1 MAHLKKSAI
10 TGHLLKNAAGHLV
23 LDCRTTT
30 EGFVSTTTSAPVT
43 TTMAPVSTT
52 SLMCPEDSYCEDTC
66 LNAYTL
72 IMAPGLM
79 VCNPCAGDP
88 VVCEDC
94 DGTYTMVDGTAC
106 QWTGNAPV
114 SPCYGN
120 IYCSS
125 GYWVAQ
131 VTCGLSMEQC
141 EWQKPAYNNSCPPG
155 TYSFNATG
163 STCATC
169 PANVT
174 IT

>member
-1 MAHLKKSAI
+1 VAHLKKSAI

-23 LDCRTTT
+23 IACRTTT
-30 EGFVSTTTSAPVT
+30 TTAAATTTTAAPTTTTLAPAVT
-43 TTMAPVSTT
+43 TS
-52 SLMCPEDSYCEDTC
+52 MCPEDSYCEDTC
-66 LNAYTL
+66 ANSYTL
-72 IMAPGLM
+72 VMAPGLM
-79 VCNPCAGDP
+79 DCNPGN
-88 VVCEDC
+88 EDC

>member
-23 LDCRTTT
+23 IGCRTTT
-30 EGFVSTTTSAPVT
+30 TTTT
-43 TTMAPVSTT
+43 TTTTAATTTTTLGPPITT
-52 SLMCPEDSYCEDTC
+52 STCPEDSYCENTC
-66 LNAYTL
+66 ANSYSLV
-72 IMAPGLM
+72 MAIGLM
-79 VCNPCAGDP
+79 DCNPAN
-88 VVCEDC
+88 EDC

-106 QWTGNAPV
+106 IWTGAAPI
-114 SPCYGN
+114 SPCDGYVFCAG
-120 IYCSS
+120 

-131 VTCGLSMEQC
+131 VVSGISVEQC

-155 TYSFNATG
+155 TYSYVAG
-163 STCATC
+163 ASTCATC